1 VGTTGLQPEQVDFY
15 RREGYLVAHDVLDA
29 AELGRL
35 RTAMDTLLEGAR
47 GVSDHTELYDLE
59 DTHAPDAPRV
69 RRLKLPHRHHA
80 AFADLI
86 RSPKLLALMTPLLG
100 PSVRM
105 HTSKLN
111 LKSAAYGAPVEWH
124 QDWAFY
130 PHTND
135 DVLAVGVLL
144 DDFTP
149 DNGPMMVV
157 PGTHRGAVHD
167 HHHGGVFVGAIDP
180 TRIAGEI
187 DRAVPLIAKAGSIT
201 LHHARLLHGSA
212 LNTSGRSRNFL
223 LYEAMAAD
231 AWPLAGGLFG
241 SLEEFDAR
249 LLCGEPTL
257 QPRMTSVP
265 VRIPLPKAPE
275 SASLYLSQKYMANR
289 FFEVAR

>member
-1 VGTTGLQPEQVDFY
+1 MGLTPQQLDFY
-15 RREGYLVAHDVLDA
+15 RREGYVVAHDVLDA
-29 AELGRL
+29 SELGRL
-35 RTAMDTLLEGAR
+35 HAAKNELLAGAL
-47 GVSDHTELYDLE
+47 GISDHTPLYDLE
-59 DTHAPDAPRV
+59 DTHSPEQPRV
-69 RRLKLPHRHHA
+69 RRLKLPHQHHPV
-80 AFADLI
+80 FHELI
-86 RSPKLLALMTPLLG
+86 RSPKLLSLMTSILG

-111 LKSAAYGAPVEWH
+111 LKSADYGAPVEWH

-157 PGTHRGAVHD
+157 PGTHFGPIHS
-167 HHHGGVFVGAIDP
+167 HHQNGVFVGAIDP
-180 TRIAGEI
+180 RHISTEI

-201 LHHARLLHGSA
+201 LHHARLIHGSA
-212 LNTSGRSRNFL
+212 LNTSRQPRSFL

-241 SLEEFDAR
+241 SLEEFNSR
-249 LLCGEPTL
+249 MLCGQPTL
-257 QPRMTSVP
+257 QPRMTAVP
-265 VRIPLPKAPE
+265 VRMPFPKAPE
-275 SASLYLSQKYMANR
+275 SASLYQSQKYMAKR
-289 FFEVAR
+289 FFEVAH

>member
-1 VGTTGLQPEQVDFY
+1 MGLTPQQLDAY
-15 RREGYLVAHDVLDA
+15 RQEGFVVVHDVLDTG
-29 AELGRL
+29 ELRRL
-35 RTAMDTLLEGAR
+35 RSAMDELLAGAAS
-47 GVSDHTELYDLE
+47 VDAHTALYDLE
-59 DTHAPDAPRV
+59 DTHTPEQPRV
-69 RRLKLPHRHHA
+69 RRLKLPHQHHPV
-80 AFADLI
+80 FHELI
-86 RSPKLLALMTPLLG
+86 RSPKLLGLMTSILG

-111 LKSAAYGAPVEWH
+111 LKSADYGAPVEWH

-135 DVLAVGVLL
+135 DVLALGVLL

-157 PGTHRGAVHD
+157 PGTHFGPIHD
-167 HHHGGVFVGAIDP
+167 HHHDGVFVGAIDP
-180 TRIAGEI
+180 RRIAADI

-201 LHHARLLHGSA
+201 LHHARLIHGSA
-212 LNTSGRSRNFL
+212 LNTSRRPRSFL

-241 SLEEFDAR
+241 NLEEFNAR
-249 LLCGEPTL
+249 MLCGEPTR
-257 QPRMTSVP
+257 QPRMTAVP
-265 VRIPLPKAPE
+265 VRMPFPKAPE
-275 SASLYLSQKYMANR
+275 SASLYQSQKYMAQR